1 MKAFENP
8 DFAVQQFAQT
18 NLNRYERLILE
29 NNQLSLKF
37 RSLLVD
43 SSIKTRLQC
52 QENNRHRQVIWET
65 ATSVIAPV
73 LLGFVDWCLQKAES
87 RGIQRLYF
95 VARDGQI
102 FLKIAKI
109 LCKNWGYNLDCRYL
123 YGSRQAWHFPA
134 LQSIGEPE
142 LEWMFESTPVSI
154 RSVCQRVNIT
164 PEQIAT
170 SLSLHG
176 FDEKTWERNLGW
188 QEQTT
193 LKQVFQKEPDVVSLV
208 VATAQEF
215 RSQAIGYFKQE
226 GLDDRIPYGIVD
238 IGWLGRLQRSLSN
251 ILCSAEMYPQGGTSG
266 FYFALRKRV
275 ETRSTDYS
283 FAYCYD
289 AASPSKR
296 YRLICQR
303 PLLEVFA
310 AADHGSTMRFEE
322 VDGKYI
328 PILNSLEN
336 QRALNWGLEVQQQ
349 AISVFVDKFSSAID
363 RYNCSSKFL
372 MLTSESLLD
381 KFMET
386 PTKEEAKAYGS
397 YQQGLDMLEANMGEL
412 APKLTWRYYC
422 FIIFHYNN
430 FPYHIWKPGF
440 KSRNSKILVFILDRS
455 ISLKQQIRQIASKS
469 KNLTK
474 FFRLGQRAIA
484 IWDQK
489 KLQP

>member
-1 MKAFENP
+1 MKASENLAL
-8 DFAVQQFAQT
+8 AVQQFAQ
-18 NLNRYERLILE
+18 NDLNRYERLILE

-37 RSLLVD
+37 RSLIVD

-65 ATSVIAPV
+65 STSVIAPV
-73 LLGFVDWCLQKAES
+73 LLGFVDWCLQKAERRS
-87 RGIQRLYF
+87 LQRLYF

-123 YGSRQAWHFPA
+123 YGSRRAWHFPA
-134 LQSIGEPE
+134 LQSIGESE

-170 SLSLHG
+170 SLSRHG
-176 FDEKTWERNLGW
+176 FSQKMWERNLGW
-188 QEQTT
+188 QEQTA

-208 VATAQEF
+208 VATAREF
-215 RSQAIGYFKQE
+215 CGKAIGYLKQE
-226 GLDDRIPYGIVD
+226 GFDDRIPYGIVD

-251 ILCSAEMYPQGGTSG
+251 MLCSAEMYPQGGTYG
-266 FYFALRKRV
+266 FYFGLRKRV
-275 ETRSTDYS
+275 ETLSTDYS

-303 PLLEVFA
+303 PLLEIFA

-328 PILNSLEN
+328 PILNSSKNE
-336 QRALNWGLEVQQQ
+336 RALDWGLEVQQK
-349 AISVFVDKFSSAID
+349 AITEFVDKFSSAID
-363 RYNCSSKFL
+363 RHNCSSKFL
-372 MLTSESLLD
+372 MLTCESILN
-381 KFMET
+381 KFLET

-397 YQQGLDMLEANMGEL
+397 YQQGLDMLEANIGEL
-412 APKLTWRYYC
+412 APKLTFRYYC
-422 FIIFHYNN
+422 FIMFHYNN

-440 KSRNSKILVFILDRS
+440 KSRNSKILVFILDKS
-455 ISLKQQIRQIASKS
+455 ISLKQKIRQITLKS

-474 FFRLGQRAIA
+474 LSRLGQRAIA

-489 KLQP
+489 QMRP